1 MNEWDGECPN
11 CASSHHELVWHR
23 ECIEKIHCTECDH
36 TFELCSIWYLIE
48 DSIIK
53 APSPA

>member
-23 ECIEKIHCTECDH
+23 EGIEKIHCTECDH